1 MEMNNVNKPTQVMA
15 WLGFGISAALFV
27 LVWIVNILV
36 MSQLGESNNS
46 RANSFA
52 YLYML
57 LILIGSILGILAL
70 VFSIVGLVS
79 ANKHGLK
86 NLPGVLGITL
96 CCVSL
101 INVSIPFIYAVLVAE
116 PEPIEVNVPPTEDKT
131 SEEVDV
137 ILSIEN
143 YGDVKCYKAD
153 GSNTANMN
161 AFIKSQFSRELQTW
175 LQTNGFSKDVSIGII
190 ADKDADYSDIVNV
203 IDALNDLGINRFK
216 ILSDNS

>member
-1 MEMNNVNKPTQVMA
+1 MEMNTVNKPTQVMA

-27 LVWIVNILV
+27 LVWIVNMLV
-36 MSQLGESNNS
+36 MTQLGESNNS
-46 RANSFA
+46 SAGFA
-52 YLYML
+52 ALYML

-70 VFSIVGLVS
+70 VFSIVGLVT

-86 NLPGVLGITL
+86 KLPGILGITL
-96 CCVSL
+96 CCLSL
-101 INVSIPFIYAVLVAE
+101 ISVLTPFIYAVLVE
-116 PEPIEVNVPPTEDKT
+116 PEPVEVIVPPSEEETTED
-131 SEEVDV
+131 VDV
-137 ILSIEN
+137 ILSIGN

-161 AFIKSQFSRELQTW
+161 ALIKYRFSRELKTW
-175 LQTNGFSKDVSIGII
+175 LQTNGFSKDVSITIK
-190 ADKDADYSDIVNV
+190 ADKDVDYSYVANV